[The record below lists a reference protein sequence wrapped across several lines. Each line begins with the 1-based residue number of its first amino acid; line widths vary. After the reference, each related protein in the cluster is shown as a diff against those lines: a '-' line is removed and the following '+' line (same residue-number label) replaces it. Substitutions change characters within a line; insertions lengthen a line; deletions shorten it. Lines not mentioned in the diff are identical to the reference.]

1 MWIVIRDRRA
11 TDADWFTSRAAI
23 KPEHRAS
30 APGRAARLARRS
42 ASECPWHSW
51 LFSCWHRMATNDG
64 KPSRPRKDMTQQH
77 FRGVAHSRSRRTLR
91 VAGAAQ
97 PASRLIVPQRN
108 AAHIRLMVKWAGV
121 DFRRLLRSRFAGL
134 GNRAQVAT
142 CSWLRGSGGSS
153 VQSSSAVS
161 DGCSPSSSL
170 SVNSTSVSPICD
182 HGRAMQAGRAR
193 CTKAASGRAYDTIVA
208 IRGWRP

>member
-1 MWIVIRDRRA
+1 
-11 TDADWFTSRAAI
+11 
-23 KPEHRAS
+23 
-30 APGRAARLARRS
+30 
-42 ASECPWHSW
+42 
-51 LFSCWHRMATNDG
+51 MATNDG

-170 SVNSTSVSPICD
+170 SVTA
-182 HGRAMQAGRAR
+182 RASHPSAITAPRCRRGVPGAPRTRRAARTTRSSLSGDGGLRIGVRGLAGVERRRDCAVGQPTVRA
-193 CTKAASGRAYDTIVA
+193 DTVVDSIPA
-208 IRGWRP
+208 MT

>member
-1 MWIVIRDRRA
+1 MPLAFLTFQLLAPNGHQRRQTVKAQKGHDTAAFPRCGAFAIPTNAPRRWRCA
-11 TDADWFTSRAAI
+11 TCFETHCATTKCSPYPTDGQV
-23 KPEHRAS
+23 
-30 APGRAARLARRS
+30 GR
-42 ASECPWHSW
+42 
-51 LFSCWHRMATNDG
+51 
-64 KPSRPRKDMTQQH
+64 
-77 FRGVAHSRSRRTLR
+77 
-91 VAGAAQ
+91 
-97 PASRLIVPQRN
+97 
-108 AAHIRLMVKWAGV
+108 V

-170 SVNSTSVSPICD
+170 SVKSTSVSPICD

-208 IRGWRP
+208 IRGWRPEDWSSGPGRRRAAQGLCGRSTNGAR

>member
-1 MWIVIRDRRA
+1 MPLAFLTFQLLAPNGYQRRQ
-11 TDADWFTSRAAI
+11 
-23 KPEHRAS
+23 
-30 APGRAARLARRS
+30 
-42 ASECPWHSW
+42 
-51 LFSCWHRMATNDG
+51 
-64 KPSRPRKDMTQQH
+64 PSRPRKDMTQQH

-134 GNRAQVAT
+134 GNRVAAT

-182 HGRAMQAGRAR
+182 HGPAMQAGRAR
-193 CTKAASGRAYDTIVA
+193 CTKDASGRAYDTIVA
-208 IRGWRP
+208 IRGWRPEDWSSGPGRRRAAQGLCGRSTNGAR